1 MKAEKIIPQLSKSK
15 VFIVK
20 LSFAAL
26 GMTLI
31 GLYLF
36 SDYI

>member
-15 VFIVK
+15 VFLVK
-20 LSFAAL
+20 LGFAAL
-26 GMTLI
+26 GMSLI

-36 SDYI
+36 GDYI

>member
-1 MKAEKIIPQLSKSK
+1 MKIEKVIPQLSKSK
-15 VFIVK
+15 VFLVK
-20 LSFAAL
+20 LGFAAL

-36 SDYI
+36 ADYI

>member
-1 MKAEKIIPQLSKSK
+1 MKVEKIIPQLTKSK
-15 VFIVK
+15 VFLVK
-20 LSFAAL
+20 LGFAAI

-36 SDYI
+36 ADYI